1 MPSKQATAGGR
12 LKGPRR
18 QEVRR
23 PRRRWLRRTGFV
35 FAGLVVMVLAVYGWA
50 LASLD
55 SSAVARA
62 LIWMDADVG
71 DQYRFPA
78 RVIPAGEDVSPLL
91 SGGEVDL
98 GASPLGGGRDFDAF
112 LRQNDT
118 LSFLVVHEDRLVYE
132 RHFASSDR
140 QTLHTSLSVA
150 KSVLSTLVGTAIEEG
165 LIGGVEDPV
174 TDYLPELARRDPR
187 FERITLRHLLT
198 MSSGLRYWDTDFPW
212 PFADDTYT
220 YYGTNMRDIAL
231 KDTRIEQ
238 PPGEEWHYNNYNPL
252 LLGLVLERATG
263 MSLSEYMSTRLWQP
277 LGAESDATWNL
288 DSDGSGFE
296 KMESGLNATAADYA
310 RFGLSFLHGGTWG
323 GSRIVSEQWVRAATA
338 PDTISDPADHYQ
350 YFWWLDVERAGRFYA
365 LGNLGQ
371 YIYVAPDADT
381 VIVRTGSDWGV
392 ESDTWL
398 RILRDVADRV
408 ART

>member
-1 MPSKQATAGGR
+1 
-12 LKGPRR
+12 
-18 QEVRR
+18 
-23 PRRRWLRRTGFV
+23 LRRTGFV
-35 FAGLVVMVLAVYGWA
+35 FAGLVVMMLAVYGWA

-91 SGGEVDL
+91 SGEEVDL
-98 GASPLGGGRDFDAF
+98 GASPLGGGMDFDAF

-118 LSFLVVHEDRLVYE
+118 LAFLVVHEDRLVYE
-132 RHFASSDR
+132 RHFAGSDR

-165 LIGGVEDPV
+165 LIAGVEDPV

-231 KDTRIEQ
+231 NDTGIEQ

-252 LLGLVLERATG
+252 LLG
-263 MSLSEYMSTRLWQP
+263 
-277 LGAESDATWNL
+277 
-288 DSDGSGFE
+288 
-296 KMESGLNATAADYA
+296 
-310 RFGLSFLHGGTWG
+310 
-323 GSRIVSEQWVRAATA
+323 
-338 PDTISDPADHYQ
+338 
-350 YFWWLDVERAGRFYA
+350 
-365 LGNLGQ
+365 
-371 YIYVAPDADT
+371 
-381 VIVRTGSDWGV
+381 
-392 ESDTWL
+392 
-398 RILRDVADRV
+398 
-408 ART
+408 